1 MVKLQLAI
9 DDLSW
14 EEALELMDK
23 AGKQVDI
30 IELGTPFLMEYGMEA
45 VRRFRQRFPEHE
57 ILADLKIMDAGS
69 YEAGLAFKAGADYVT
84 VLGATDRLTLKACQ
98 EAAEEYHRKVYVDM
112 ICVENLP
119 ERIAVVESLGIH
131 GISVHVGVDQQAA
144 GRQPID
150 DLKVMMAH
158 RKKAEISVAGG
169 ISSGTVQM
177 YRDAGADVLICGSGI
192 CHARDP
198 AAEAW
203 AIASLLKA

>member
-9 DDLSW
+9 DDLNW

-23 AGKQVDI
+23 TGDQVDI

-57 ILADLKIMDAGS
+57 ILADLKIMDAGN

-84 VLGATDRLTLKACQ
+84 VLGATDRLTLEACQ
-98 EAAEEYHRKVYVDM
+98 KAAEEFHGKVYVDM
-112 ICVENLP
+112 ICVEDLP
-119 ERIAVVESLGIH
+119 GRIAVVEGLGIH

-150 DLKVMMAH
+150 DLRVMMVH
-158 RKKAEISVAGG
+158 RKRAEISVAGG
-169 ISSGTVQM
+169 ITSRTAGM
-177 YRDAGADVLICGSGI
+177 YRDAGADVLICGGGI
-192 CHARDP
+192 CHAKDP
-198 AAEAW
+198 AAEAR
-203 AIASLLKA
+203 AIASLLRS